1 MCGLFVVLQRG
12 HAPVPLDRALQ
23 ATRMLEHR
31 GPDGWHHT
39 VESLMLQGPDGP
51 VPLQLFMGHTRL
63 AIQDPQARSDQP
75 LRRGAHTLAYNGE
88 IYNFRALRQQLA
100 QQDEAFSTEGDTEVL
115 LALLR
120 RQGVQGLHQANGQW
134 AFSLLDAAA
143 GTLTAARDRYG
154 KKPLFWYADAQHIC
168 LASEITPLLHYLGR
182 APRMVH
188 SALHQ
193 FLRWGWLYPRAD
205 GGTHI
210 EGIRQVRAG
219 AALQVDL
226 ARWQWREASWFDLA
240 QHVAHTPPP
249 EDLATTLEDAV
260 RLRLVADRRV
270 GLLLSGGIDSS
281 LLLAVLHR
289 MGLQDQVTC
298 FTGDAGKSD
307 DARYAEAC
315 ITQLGIDAVRLP
327 LDYSATGMDAFLH
340 ACRHQEKPF
349 PLIGNVLAM
358 PQMYAEIA
366 RHGVP
371 VVLDGTGG
379 DEIFA
384 GYWDRYSRFALWEA
398 VQRGDEGWITTLL
411 QANADDTRLH
421 PMLQQALAAARAGTP
436 PPSPTPGIQGQA
448 GDPTGMDALLRDPQV
463 HTAPPVDPLRMFA
476 GPLGDALVLDAQHG
490 RLLEWLWQ
498 NDRNAMAYGIENRSP
513 FLDHR
518 LAPCMASGLEGKFSG
533 PWNKMALR
541 QLFDAFAPLPTQWRR
556 DKQGF
561 RWVYHRFLQQ
571 NRGQILELV
580 AASRVLAEC
589 VDVPALLDAARRD
602 EAWLESSLLQRALSV
617 AGVERAMG
625 VAGLA
630 RD

>member
-12 HAPVPLDRALQ
+12 TPVALDEALE
-23 ATRMLEHR
+23 ATRMLRHR

-39 VESLMLQGPDGP
+39 LDTITPEQAPP
-51 VPLQLFMGHTRL
+51 VQVFLGHTRL

-75 LRRGAHTLAYNGE
+75 LRRGPHTLAYNGE

-100 QQDEAFSTEGDTEVL
+100 QGGEAFGTEGDTEVL

-120 RQGVQGLHQANGQW
+120 RHGVPGLAQANGQW
-134 AFSLLDAAA
+134 AFCLLDAEA
-143 GTLTAARDRYG
+143 GRLTAARDRYG
-154 KKPLFWYADAQHIC
+154 KKPLFWYADDARIC
-168 LASEITPLLHYLGR
+168 LASEIAPILHYLGR
-182 APRMVH
+182 AHGMRTE
-188 SALHQ
+188 ALRQ
-193 FLRWGWLYPRAD
+193 FLRWGWLYPAAD
-205 GGTHI
+205 GSTHV

-219 AALQVDL
+219 AALHIDL
-226 ARWQWREASWFDLA
+226 ARWQWQEQPWFDLA
-240 QHVAHTPPP
+240 AHVAHTPAPD
-249 EDLATTLEDAV
+249 DLATTLEDAV

-289 MGLQDQVTC
+289 MGVQDQVSC

-315 ITQLGIDAVRLP
+315 IAQLGIHAVRLP
-327 LDYSATGMDAFLH
+327 LDYSATGMDAFLQ

-379 DEIFA
+379 DEVFA
-384 GYWDRYSRFALWEA
+384 GYWDRYARFALWEA
-398 VQRGDEGWITTLL
+398 VQRGDEAWIGTLL
-411 QANADDTRLH
+411 QANADDQRLH
-421 PMLQQALAAARAGTP
+421 RLLQQALADARAGTP
-436 PPSPTPGIQGQA
+436 PTAPAPGIQGQA
-448 GDPTGMDALLRDPQV
+448 GDPPGMDALLRDPGV
-463 HTAPPVDPLRMFA
+463 ATATPVDPLRMFA
-476 GPLGDALVLDAQHG
+476 GPLGEALVGDAQQG

-498 NDRNAMAYGIENRSP
+498 NDRNAMAHGIENRSP

-518 LAPCMASGLEGKFSG
+518 IAPCMASGLAGKFSG

-541 QLFDAFAPLPTQWRR
+541 QLFDTFAPLPTQWRR

-571 NRGQILELV
+571 NQAQILELI
-580 AASRVLAEC
+580 AASRCLPELI
-589 VDVPALLDAARRD
+589 DTGRLLDAARSN
-602 EAWLESSLLQRALSV
+602 EAWRESSLLQRALSV
-617 AGVERAMG
+617 AGVEQAMDG
-625 VAGLA
+625 AVRSGKGP
-630 RD
+630 